1 MIRRYHGLSDVMED
15 MDEMTRSKSW
25 SVYLAY
31 NSKTD
36 ELYSMLVG
44 PMEFPSLPADYDYRL
59 LTSQPVT
66 RSQIVRYFENEV
78 GGEE

>member
-1 MIRRYHGLSDVMED
+1 MIRRYHGLNDVMED

-44 PMEFPSLPADYDYRL
+44 PMEFPSLPVDYDYRL
-59 LTSQPVT
+59 LTSQPMA
-66 RSQIVRYFENEV
+66 RSQIIRYFENEV